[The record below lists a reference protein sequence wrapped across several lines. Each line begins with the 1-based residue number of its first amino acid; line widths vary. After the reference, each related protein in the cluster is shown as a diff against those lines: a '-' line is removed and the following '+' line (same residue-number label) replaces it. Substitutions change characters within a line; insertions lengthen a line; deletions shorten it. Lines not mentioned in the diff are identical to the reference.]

1 MSSTRS
7 SDMSQTRRAGPR
19 DIPGVV
25 AVHQAGFQG
34 FFLTQL
40 GPAFLR
46 QYYAAV
52 LDHPGGILG
61 VVQEESGEVTGF
73 VAGFLDPPEFYR
85 LLRSRRVRLGLAVLP
100 ALLRSPGRLRRV
112 LGNMRRTGDA
122 ARAPDDARLDCELAS
137 ITVSPSHARRGYGG
151 DLVRFLLAE
160 AAARG
165 ARRVHLTTDAQGNE
179 KVNRFYAELDF
190 TLDGTVQH
198 GDRLMNRYV
207 RDLALAEPVS

>member
-1 MSSTRS
+1 
-7 SDMSQTRRAGPR
+7 MSQIRRAAPR

-61 VVQEESGEVTGF
+61 VVQEGSGEVSGF
-73 VAGFLDPPEFYR
+73 VAGFLDPAEFYR
-85 LLRSRRVRLGLAVLP
+85 LLRSRRLRLGLAVLP
-100 ALLRSPGRLRRV
+100 ALLRAPGRLRRV

-122 ARAPDDARLDCELAS
+122 ARAGDETRLDCELAS
-137 ITVSPSHARRGYGG
+137 ITVHPSQARRGYGA
-151 DLVRFLLAE
+151 DLVRYFLAE
-160 AAARG
+160 AAGRG

-179 KVNRFYAELDF
+179 NVNRFYAGLEF
-190 TLDGTVQH
+190 RLDGTVQN